1 MCVDVSQIHLQ
12 YYKKLPRISSV
23 DRQQIKKLQCWEV
36 KKLFTTRFYLKC
48 LCNKNFEVDIFT
60 NCEGLA
66 FKNFETNI
74 PTNHKNLAP
83 PDHLDTTLLSND
95 QP

>member
-36 KKLFTTRFYLKC
+36 KKLFTTRFYFTFTRFLNHITQRY
-48 LCNKNFEVDIFT
+48 LNLMSKNWKGIKYPCFEVFT
-60 NCEGLA
+60 RA
-66 FKNFETNI
+66 QF
-74 PTNHKNLAP
+74 
-83 PDHLDTTLLSND
+83 
-95 QP
+95 

>member
-36 KKLFTTRFYLKC
+36 KELFTTRFYRVL
-48 LCNKNFEVDIFT
+48 LYFHSLPESYYPEVLEF
-60 NCEGLA
+60 NV
-66 FKNFETNI
+66 
-74 PTNHKNLAP
+74 
-83 PDHLDTTLLSND
+83 
-95 QP
+95 